1 MTLKKKQLLVI
12 TSYPA
17 RGITHG
23 DTTVGI
29 ASYAKN
35 TLLSLSSQ
43 FKNTK
48 ITVLCEKLEKIDDSY
63 TEKGIV
69 VKRIW
74 QRNSIATLPKIFIEI
89 VKNHREA
96 DSILIEFEH
105 SMFGSFLYL
114 FPFPLFLVGIKLLRK
129 KIIIVSHQ
137 VIPNMQ
143 EIGPHIN
150 IKENSEL
157 ASFMNLMLGVFYRI
171 MLSTCSKMIV
181 FEEKL
186 KTRLSKYGDTRKIV
200 VIPHGVEQFSD
211 TPTKKEARE
220 KLEISQNSF
229 MVLHFGFIGWYK
241 GTDWIIHAIKELKEK
256 YKEGKQIELV
266 IAGGENPNHIGKPYY
281 TKYVQSVTKACEENG
296 ITLTGFVPENK
307 ISYYFQAADLVILPY
322 RTFMSASGPFSLA
335 MSFKKPFLLS
345 PKVKDALDT
354 KDVKE
359 LLAQVRLREED
370 VHFTDF
376 NGDLSKKIVRIKRN
390 TKLRTKIAKLARE
403 IAKARSWNRIGQL
416 YYAEFIS

>member
-1 MTLKKKQLLVI
+1 MKQVKKKLLVI

-17 RGITHG
+17 RGVTHG
-23 DTTVGI
+23 NTTVGI

-48 ITVLCEKLEKIDDSY
+48 ITVLCEKLEKTDDSY

-74 QRNSIATLPKIFIEI
+74 QRNSIATLPKIFLEI
-89 VKNHREA
+89 IKNHKEI

-105 SMFGSFLYL
+105 SMFGSFLFL
-114 FPFPLFLVGIKLLRK
+114 TPFPLLLIALKILKK

-137 VIPNMQ
+137 VMPNMQ
-143 EIGPHIN
+143 EVGPHIN
-150 IKENSEL
+150 IDNSEL
-157 ASFMNLMLGVFYRI
+157 ATFMNLLLGVFYRI
-171 MLSTCSKMIV
+171 MLSSCSKMIV

-186 KTRLSKYGDTRKIV
+186 KTRLSKFGDTRKIV
-200 VIPHGVEQFSD
+200 VIPHGVEQFKD
-211 TPTKKEARE
+211 TPTKKEARG
-220 KLEISQNSF
+220 KLKLSQGSF
-229 MVLHFGFIGWYK
+229 VVLQFGFIGWYK
-241 GTDWIIHAIKELKEK
+241 GTDWIIHAIRRLKEK
-256 YKEGKQIELV
+256 YKDGKAIELV
-266 IAGGENPNHIGKPYY
+266 VAGGENPNHIGKPYY
-281 TKYVQSVTKACEENG
+281 TKYVQSIKKACDENG

-335 MSFKKPFLLS
+335 LSFKKPFLLS

-354 KDVKE
+354 KDIKE
-359 LLAQVRLREED
+359 LLSRVRLREED
-370 VHFTDF
+370 LHFTDF
-376 NGDLSKKIVRIKRN
+376 TGDLSKKIVRIKRN
-390 TKLRTKIAKLARE
+390 TKLRTRIAKLARE
-403 IAKARSWNRIGQL
+403 IAKKRSWNKIGQL
-416 YYAEFIS
+416 YYAQFSN

>member
-1 MTLKKKQLLVI
+1 MTLKKTKLLVI

-48 ITVLCEKLEKIDDSY
+48 ITVLCEKLEKTDDAY

-74 QRNSIATLPKIFIEI
+74 QRNSIITLPKIFWEI
-89 VKNHREA
+89 IKNHSEA

-114 FPFPLFLVGIKLLRK
+114 LPFPLFLIGMKLLRK

-137 VIPNMQ
+137 VMPNMH
-143 EIGPHIN
+143 EVGPHIN
-150 IKENSEL
+150 IDNSEL
-157 ASFMNLMLGVFYRI
+157 ASFMNLLLGIFYRI
-171 MLSTCSKMIV
+171 MLVTCSKMIV

-200 VIPHGVEQFSD
+200 VIPHGVEQFHD
-211 TPTKKEARE
+211 NPTKKEARE
-220 KLEISQNSF
+220 KLGISQSSF
-229 MVLHFGFIGWYK
+229 TVLHFGFIGWYK
-241 GTDWIIHAIKELKEK
+241 GTDWIIHAIKELNEK
-256 YKEGKQIELV
+256 SKEGKQVELV

-281 TKYVQSVTKACEENG
+281 TKYVQSITKACEENG

-376 NGDLSKKIVRIKRN
+376 NGDMSKKIVRIKRN

-416 YYAEFIS
+416 YYAEFIG